1 MTKGNK
7 EKLIKSVLPVN
18 EMTWL
23 VQPIT
28 VTVSKFDYD
37 PTQTKFL
44 VAMIECMQ
52 ESIKKSITNNVE
64 QLPLFSDGNN
74 DNELTMKI
82 PLKSWC
88 IDPRRDPEI
97 KQSLIKLATTPFEM
111 PVKDEEGRNY
121 IRYAG
126 LCEVYM
132 PDEKYVRT
140 VIVKIKKD
148 VALSLI
154 DAKVYGYQKYLK
166 QVITKTKN
174 KYTQRL
180 YFFVTSWKS
189 QGETKIQVEKLRSM
203 LRLENKYLRWNAF
216 YNSVIKTAEKELIEK
231 FEAGLSECYFEASPV
246 YKKGQKNGT
255 PDYLHFKIF
264 VSKQE
269 KENMKNLTYTSLKIR
284 TDESL
289 RVDFKIKV
297 KRQREQL
304 LRMINQ
310 DNIHLFSDFLIELG
324 AKIESEN
331 STITDVGAYA
341 FTSCQRFLL
350 KNTPEAEIV
359 PDTPKEEEFGDER
372 IFAKEIEAFRKAMKK
387 NVGEEAYITWFTPVR
402 FVKIDKVEGGYDL
415 TLEVPSKFVYDMIES
430 KYLAQLRESLQT
442 GFKKKIVSLKYRMPN

>member
-1 MTKGNK
+1 M
-7 EKLIKSVLPVN
+7 
-18 EMTWL
+18 
-23 VQPIT
+23 
-28 VTVSKFDYD
+28 
-37 PTQTKFL
+37 
-44 VAMIECMQ
+44 
-52 ESIKKSITNNVE
+52 
-64 QLPLFSDGNN
+64 
-74 DNELTMKI
+74 
-82 PLKSWC
+82 
-88 IDPRRDPEI
+88 EI
-97 KQSLIKLATTPFEM
+97 A
-111 PVKDEEGRNY
+111 GRNQNSG
-121 IRYAG
+121 R
-126 LCEVYM
+126 
-132 PDEKYVRT
+132 
-140 VIVKIKKD
+140 
-148 VALSLI
+148 
-154 DAKVYGYQKYLK
+154 
-166 QVITKTKN
+166 
-174 KYTQRL
+174 
-180 YFFVTSWKS
+180 
-189 QGETKIQVEKLRSM
+189 
-203 LRLENKYLRWNAF
+203 NKYLRWNAF